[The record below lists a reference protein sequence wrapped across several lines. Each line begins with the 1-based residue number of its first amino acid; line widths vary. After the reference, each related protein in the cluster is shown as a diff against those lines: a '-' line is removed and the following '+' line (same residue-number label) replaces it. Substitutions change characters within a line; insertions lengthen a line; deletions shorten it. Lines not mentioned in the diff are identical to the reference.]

1 MTTVDRTR
9 FEHLY
14 LNANSIAE
22 IAFLRALDKAST
34 RPSEATPE
42 QRAAAEA
49 LAHQLNNPDPATFDW
64 SALQGV
70 YGFDGPLDAVPETP
84 VESAQPETVRVPSF
98 DEMVGVDDE
107 EDLDA
112 PIDIARYLE
121 RVEEARP
128 ALQSRIED
136 CFARADIAALESALA
151 TLPADRPSLA
161 SPLTPDA
168 FTQWLELYESHHDGM
183 QAAVMG
189 IRQLEPLLPG

>member
-136 CFARADIAALESALA
+136 
-151 TLPADRPSLA
+151 RPSLA

>member
-22 IAFLRALDKAST
+22 IAFLRALDKASS
-34 RPSEATPE
+34 RPSEPTPE

-49 LAHQLNNPDPATFDW
+49 LAHQLDNPDPATFDW
-64 SALQGV
+64 SALQGI
-70 YGFDGPLDAVPETP
+70 YGFDGPLDATPTTP
-84 VESAQPETVRVPSF
+84 VEATPPQPARPPSF
-98 DEMVGVDDE
+98 DEMVGYDDD

-112 PIDIARYLE
+112 PLDIARYLQ

-128 ALQSRIED
+128 AQQPRIAD
-136 CFARADIAALESALA
+136 CVARADIAALEAALA
-151 TLPADRPSLA
+151 SLPADRPSLA
-161 SPLTPDA
+161 SPLAPDA
-168 FTQWLELYESHHDGM
+168 FEQWLELYESHHDGM

-189 IRQLEPLLPG
+189 IRRLEPLLPG